1 MSQSDRMGLP
11 SLAIV
16 IVNWNSFQVTANC
29 LESLRVLDYPDFEVI
44 VVDNGSEDDSVTRF
58 KSDFPEVTL
67 LQNPENRGF
76 TGGNNSGIQYALDK
90 DVDLIMLLNNDTI
103 ITPTFTGVLVE
114 RLIADQSIGA
124 IQPKIMYNQERDVIW
139 NAGGFFNA
147 FFFLSKTRGL
157 NEKDKGQYDQ
167 PIDVDWITGCCFLIR
182 SQVVRQI
189 GLLDDKFFIYYE
201 DSDWS
206 FKIRNSGLRMCYEPK
221 AVIFHEVG
229 KSNENRKGHNEG
241 NVSPFT
247 HYMVVRNHL
256 YMVRRYAKGINRIGA
271 WSNQFIRI
279 STFIA
284 YFILRRRFTKL
295 KFVIKGV
302 REGLTQ

>member
-1 MSQSDRMGLP
+1 MSQSDQMGMP

-16 IVNWNSFQVTANC
+16 IVNWNSFPVTANC
-29 LESLRVLDYPDFEVI
+29 LESLKELDYPDFEVV
-44 VVDNGSEDDSVTRF
+44 VVDNGSEDDSVIRF
-58 KSDFPEVTL
+58 EGDFPEVTL
-67 LQNPENRGF
+67 LQNAENRGF
-76 TGGNNSGIQYALDK
+76 TGGNNTGIQYALDK
-90 DVDLIMLLNNDTI
+90 GIDLIMLLNNDTI
-103 ITPTFTGVLVE
+103 ITPAFAGVLIK
-114 RLIADQSIGA
+114 RLMADESIGA
-124 IQPKIMYNQERDVIW
+124 VQPKIMYNQERDVIW

-157 NEKDKGQYDQ
+157 DEKDIGQYDQ

-182 SQVVRQI
+182 SEVVRQI

-206 FKIRNSGLRMCYEPK
+206 FKIRNAGLRMRYEPQ
-221 AVIFHEVG
+221 AVIYHEVG
-229 KSNENRKGHNEG
+229 MSNENRKGHNEG

-256 YMVRRYAKGINRIGA
+256 FMVRRYAKGVNKIGA
-271 WSNQFIRI
+271 WANQFVRL
-279 STFIA
+279 STFIV

-295 KFVIKGV
+295 KFVIKGM